1 MRYVF
6 IGGDSAAAEMV
17 ELGVRTSWPDAESLR
32 ATTAREG
39 LEIVSGK
46 SPDVILLHAGIS
58 DMSLQEAIQ
67 RLRQFPHTPLLVLSE
82 TDDEMEIITA
92 LESGA
97 DDYLRIPFD
106 INVLI
111 ARVEAI
117 LRRLQV
123 PYGPLNEMSMV

>member
-1 MRYVF
+1 MRFVF

-17 ELGVRTSWPDAESLR
+17 ELSVLASWPDAKYLI
-32 ATTAREG
+32 ATSAREG
-39 LEIVSGK
+39 LELVSGT

-82 TDDEMEIITA
+82 SDNEMEIVTA

-106 INVLI
+106 INVLM

-117 LRRLQV
+117 LRHLQV
-123 PYGPLNEMSMV
+123 PYGLLTESTV